1 MNENQN
7 LRNKRKKG
15 QFTYSEVISDEF
27 KKFVLWKII
36 QNIKEIIW
44 IVLFLYC
51 FKIGMYS
58 PMNYAPFNNMIK
70 RREVTPFKR
79 IRKNV
84 YDGQNNI
91 RFNKTDIKGDN
102 DYNFYLSED

>member
-1 MNENQN
+1 
-7 LRNKRKKG
+7 
-15 QFTYSEVISDEF
+15 
-27 KKFVLWKII
+27 
-36 QNIKEIIW
+36 
-44 IVLFLYC
+44 
-51 FKIGMYS
+51 
-58 PMNYAPFNNMIK
+58 MNYAPFNNMIK
-70 RREVTPFKR
+70 RREETPFKR